1 MTTSLASSAGAS
13 ARRDEL
19 RSFLMTR
26 RAQISPD
33 AVGLPA
39 GPRRRTPGLRREE
52 VAVLAGVGI
61 SWYQWL
67 EQGRDITVSGQV
79 LDAVAR
85 VLGLSEA
92 ERRHL
97 YVLAGLNPPL
107 PTSWQQTSVASDLIG
122 VIERWM
128 PHPAHLLDRYWNL
141 IGANRAAQ
149 LVLGYGPDEHGNCLE
164 SFFVNPMYRT
174 EYVDWSQHARRMA
187 AQYRAL
193 MSEHPGDEGYAAVI
207 ERLSA
212 ASGEFAE
219 LWNLHEVRE
228 LEGFHKVLDHPTVGR
243 LDFESTQL
251 TTPGRADLLLVLH
264 NPVDGTDTAGR
275 VQQLLH
281 EDRRSKLIAVA
292 G

>member
-1 MTTSLASSAGAS
+1 MA
-13 ARRDEL
+13 
-19 RSFLMTR
+19 R
-26 RAQISPD
+26 RAQVSPD

-52 VAVLAGVGI
+52 VAVLAGVGV

-85 VLGLSEA
+85 VLGLGEA

-107 PTSWQQTSVASDLIG
+107 PAAWQGTSVAADLIG

-149 LVLGYGPDEHGNCLE
+149 LVLGYDPDDHGNCLRA
-164 SFFVNPMYRT
+164 FFVDPMYRT
-174 EYVDWSQHARRMA
+174 EYVDWSEHARRLT

-193 MSEHPGDEGYAAVI
+193 MSEHPGDEGYAEVI

-212 ASGEFAE
+212 ESADFAE
-219 LWNLHEVRE
+219 LWGRHEVRD
-228 LEGFHKVLDHPTVGR
+228 LEGFHKVLDHPAAGR

-251 TTPGRADLLLVLH
+251 SAPGRPDLLLVLH
-264 NPVDGTDTAGR
+264 NPIEGTDTAAK
-275 VQQLLH
+275 VQRMLDD
-281 EDRRSKLIAVA
+281 DRRSHLTVVA